1 MKRSLLFA
9 AIAAVAFSSC
19 SKDDAISINE
29 TSKGIGF
36 GVLNNKVQSRAT
48 ETTVANIGG
57 FSVYAYAH
65 AVGENANYITGTP
78 YYNGVSIT
86 VDATGGCTYTDGTK
100 QKMWPKTEQLDF
112 LAYSPA
118 DYGLYL
124 TGTVSVDMSAKLEA
138 NNQQDLVVAKK
149 LNESGVGVDNYK
161 TEMKFNHALS
171 QIKFKAVSKYST
183 VNFKVKSIKITGVN
197 LQGITNLTTWAYAA
211 PNGATNTG
219 NGLEWVMAGEVGNVA
234 FGAKTTETINT
245 TAVDL
250 TAANGALM
258 VIPQTLKGGA
268 AIEKG
273 VVTVENI
280 LTDKTKSYIVIEYSA
295 TDKETGAVLVT
306 NGRCAAPVS
315 TDLKAGLRYVYTMT
329 LAGKGDG
336 GTTEDKLYP
345 IDFTCTVE
353 GWVDGPAV
361 GGEI

>member
-1 MKRSLLFA
+1 MKKKLLLA

-19 SKDDAISINE
+19 SNDDTVSISE
-29 TSKGIGF
+29 TGKGIGF
-36 GVLNNKVQSRAT
+36 GVLNNKIQSRAT

-65 AVGENANYITGTP
+65 ASGVAADYTTTTP
-78 YYNGVSIT
+78 YYKGVAIT
-86 VDATGGCTYTDGTK
+86 VDATGGCTYADNTK

-112 LAYSPA
+112 LAYSPVNTKNI
-118 DYGLYL
+118 YL
-124 TGTVSVDMSAKLEA
+124 MGTVNTDMSEMLEA
-138 NNQQDLVVAKK
+138 AQQQDLVVAKK

-183 VNFKVKSIKITGVN
+183 VNFKVKSIKITGVA
-197 LQGITNLTTWAYAA
+197 LQGGTNLTTWI
-211 PNGATNTG
+211 PTTPVGSSNTG
-219 NGLEWVMAGEVGNVA
+219 NGLEWVNAGEIGNVI
-234 FGAKTTETINT
+234 FGAKTDAEINT

-250 TAANGALM
+250 TADNGALM
-258 VIPQTLKGGA
+258 IIPQTLKSGDPVSA
-268 AIEKG
+268 TNTVTAI
-273 VVTVENI
+273 
-280 LTDKTKSYIVIEYSA
+280 LADKNHSYIVIEYSA
-295 TDKETGAVLVT
+295 TDKDTGAVLVT
-306 NGRCAAPVS
+306 NGRCAAPVD